1 MKKLIIVT
9 AIIMLVS
16 CATVK
21 QSAPPVEETSAGS
34 AISYAVTEA
43 AEDQDHLILAT
54 LWFQKSAEM
63 RALYYQCFRNAE
75 TALAEN
81 LAMQIRKVPLTNLP
95 ASENPV
101 SGQGKPAAVVLDID
115 ETLLDNSPFQ
125 GWQILEKK
133 EFNNDDWFRWVELA
147 QAKPLPGA
155 VEFTRYADSL
165 GVEVFYVSN
174 RTVQEMGPTIKNMAA
189 LGFANADSTHML
201 LKETTSSKVERRAQI
216 EKEYEIIL
224 LVGDNL
230 ADISGVYE
238 KRGSDYGFDAVDTD
252 RLLFG
257 IRYIVLPNPMY
268 GNWLSELL
276 KMTEGRT
283 EKEKL
288 LKLLETF

>member
-34 AISYAVTEA
+34 AISNAVTEA

-54 LWFQKSAEM
+54 LWFRKSAEM

-133 EFNNDDWFRWVELA
+133 EFNNDYWFRWVELA

>member
-21 QSAPPVEETSAGS
+21 QSAPPAEETSAGS
-34 AISYAVTEA
+34 AISNAVTEA

-54 LWFQKSAEM
+54 LWFRKSAEM

>member
-1 MKKLIIVT
+1 
-9 AIIMLVS
+9 
-16 CATVK
+16 
-21 QSAPPVEETSAGS
+21 
-34 AISYAVTEA
+34 
-43 AEDQDHLILAT
+43 
-54 LWFQKSAEM
+54 
-63 RALYYQCFRNAE
+63 
-75 TALAEN
+75 
-81 LAMQIRKVPLTNLP
+81 
-95 ASENPV
+95 
-101 SGQGKPAAVVLDID
+101 
-115 ETLLDNSPFQ
+115 
-125 GWQILEKK
+125 
-133 EFNNDDWFRWVELA
+133 
-147 QAKPLPGA
+147 
-155 VEFTRYADSL
+155 
-165 GVEVFYVSN
+165 
-174 RTVQEMGPTIKNMAA
+174 
-189 LGFANADSTHML
+189 
-201 LKETTSSKVERRAQI
+201 VERRAQI